1 MTGRRRQTFKTCFSS
16 ANCHS
21 AWMSLLLSLYLL
33 SKKKIT
39 PLKKKKLIV
48 KIKKCNNCRPLLTI
62 KTGQP
67 LYWWSGTPT
76 NTLRCFYER
85 RSWHCK
91 VEVIFP
97 LHWCLHRHEGKGLV
111 PAWHLINC
119 SWIFISLNQSCGRSG
134 VITSWVWK
142 QSHLVLPTV
151 LDLWREK
158 QPGMVEEV
166 WKDYVKR
173 RCSWK
178 KRAYFPPPA
187 LSLLFANTRRKMEYI
202 RIQAWQPWQTIC
214 FSFLK
219 FHGGKKTCCLR
230 VCNINNHDL

>member
-1 MTGRRRQTFKTCFSS
+1 MTGRRWQTFKTCFSS

-21 AWMSLLLSLYLL
+21 AWMSLLFSLSTYYL
-33 SKKKIT
+33 KKIT
-39 PLKKKKLIV
+39 LLLIV
-48 KIKKCNNCRPLLTI
+48 IFLADKIKKCNNCRPLLTI
-62 KTGQP
+62 KTVQP
-67 LYWWSGTPT
+67 LSWWSGTPT

-158 QPGMVEEV
+158 TARHGRGSLKGLRKEKMQLKKKSIFPTSCLIASICKYTAQDGIYQNPGLAAMT
-166 WKDYVKR
+166 DY
-173 RCSWK
+173 
-178 KRAYFPPPA
+178 
-187 LSLLFANTRRKMEYI
+187 LF
-202 RIQAWQPWQTIC
+202 
-214 FSFLK
+214 FFLK
-219 FHGGKKTCCLR
+219 ISRG
-230 VCNINNHDL
+230 